1 MIATRGWRVERRLL
15 QATLAVLILFG
26 VLLPVALSNIVG
38 IAQLRSVQ
46 AGAGWW
52 PFLQAFSLPA
62 LSVVAL
68 FAALVVALR
77 RRPAA
82 VATPVSA
89 AAA

>member
-1 MIATRGWRVERRLL
+1 
-15 QATLAVLILFG
+15 
-26 VLLPVALSNIVG
+26 
-38 IAQLRSVQ
+38 VQ

-52 PFLQAFSLPA
+52 PLLQAFSLPA
-62 LSVVAL
+62 LSVVGL

-82 VATPVSA
+82 VAAPVSA